1 MTQSESPSTM
11 ICTTTSTPETSWRS
25 AHSTVCLARLALL
38 ALAVG
43 VVPASAEDWPT
54 YRKDIHRGGVT
65 SEELALPLAL
75 QWSHTTVRAPSPAW
89 KESPAAHDYLHNHY
103 DLKARQNFDGCFQV
117 AAVGKRI
124 YFGSSVSGALTCLD
138 AQSGDKL
145 WTFFTDGPIRLAP
158 TVADGKVYFG
168 SDDGHVYCLDA
179 GDGSLVWQE
188 RAGPSPDKM
197 WGNERMI
204 SVWPVRSSVLIDN
217 GYVFWTA
224 GVLATEGM
232 FFCKRNA
239 LDGTGG
245 WTVAP
250 ARPHQGYLA
259 ATAKHLIA
267 PSGKTSPIMYRRE
280 DGRSVGNL
288 RKAHR
293 GGSWVLVAADE
304 SAVYSGPTLD
314 NATHQFDP
322 VQRTVVASAP
332 GANCLVVDQARV
344 YYNTDSEI
352 VALARADRSELW
364 NSNLVCPFS
373 LIKAGKHLFAGGD
386 GKVHAL
392 DAATGDSPWNAPA
405 NGKSLGLAVANGAL
419 YVSTDRGS
427 IHCFRATR

>member
-1 MTQSESPSTM
+1 M
-11 ICTTTSTPETSWRS
+11 IFTTTSTPKRS
-25 AHSTVCLARLALL
+25 RRKAISAISLVRFALL

-54 YRKDIHRGGVT
+54 YRKDIHRGGIT

-75 QWSHTTVRAPSPAW
+75 AWSHSTARAPSPAW
-89 KESPAAHDYLHNHY
+89 KESPAAHDYLHGHY

-117 AAVGKRI
+117 AAVGKRL

-138 AQSGDKL
+138 TANGGEV

-179 GDGSLVWQE
+179 GDGAVVWQE
-188 RAGPSPDKM
+188 RAGPSADQM

-204 SVWPVRSSVLIDN
+204 SAWPVRSSVLVD
-217 GYVFWTA
+217 GEDVFWTA

-239 LDGTGG
+239 VDGTGG

-250 ARPHQGYLA
+250 ARPHQGYLV
-259 ATAKHLIA
+259 ATADHVIA
-267 PSGKTSPIMYRRE
+267 PSGKTSPSMYRRD
-280 DGRSVGNL
+280 DGRNEGSL
-288 RKAHR
+288 RRAHR

-332 GANCLVVDQARV
+332 GANCLIVDQAGV
-344 YYNTDSEI
+344 YYSTDSQI
-352 VALARADRSELW
+352 VALARADRSNLW
-364 NSNLVCPFS
+364 TSNLACPFS

-386 GKVHAL
+386 SEVRAL
-392 DAATGDSPWNAPA
+392 DAVTGDSLWTAPVA
-405 NGKSLGLAVANGAL
+405 GRALGLAVANGAL

-427 IHCFRATR
+427 IHCFRASR